1 MKLKYSINFRIEKR
15 KDRKT
20 KEIIVENV
28 PIHLDFT
35 YDGKRLAYF
44 TGYRIDASKWSD
56 ISIDPVTKEK
66 TKIQRVK
73 RNAINKDG
81 VQYNIINAYLDK
93 IKTSLEAIY
102 MKAKATDIDV
112 DNSFLC
118 LELDAAL
125 GKKEKIG
132 SDEIDAF
139 WNKWEEYI
147 TTHDVSEG
155 RRKHLKSTRNHFQ
168 RFAEHNKL
176 DISFKTL
183 SSELIKRFEDYLLSD
198 NSGAKKSQNTIHG
211 ILKRVK
217 AFFNWAMMAQN
228 GSVLTD
234 NPFNDYVI
242 KGEVYGAPIC
252 MTRSERDYLYD
263 FQSSNDKLSRV
274 KDIFCFQAFV
284 GCRVGDLTSF
294 TKGDIIDE
302 TLIYYPNKTLKDNR
316 EPAKVPLSTKAKA
329 ILEKYDLEDG
339 SLLPYISHQ
348 KYNEYIKELF
358 KEAKMDR
365 LVTRLNPQ
373 TMKKETLPLHD
384 VATSHL
390 ARRTFIHL
398 LHKNV
403 KDSVIGSMSGHAKG
417 SKAFERYYEV
427 DDETRRDA
435 INKYLD

>member
-20 KEIIVENV
+20 KAVIIENV

-35 YDGKRLAYF
+35 YDGKRLTYF
-44 TGYRIDASKWSD
+44 TGYRIDAHKWID
-56 ISIDPVTKEK
+56 VSIDPHTSEK

-102 MKAKATDIDV
+102 IKAKATDVDIDNV
-112 DNSFLC
+112 FLC
-118 LELDAAL
+118 KELDEAL
-125 GKKEKIG
+125 GKKEKVG
-132 SDEIDAF
+132 SDEINAF
-139 WNKWEEYI
+139 WDKWKEYI
-147 TTHDVSEG
+147 ITHDVSEG

-168 RFAEHNKL
+168 RFADVNKQ
-176 DISFKTL
+176 DISFKSL
-183 SSELIKRFEDYLLSD
+183 SSELIKKFEEYLLSD
-198 NSGAKKSQNTIHG
+198 KSGAKKSQNTIHG

-228 GSVLTD
+228 GAVLKD
-234 NPFNDYVI
+234 NPFTDYVI

-252 MTRSERDYLYD
+252 MTKAERNYLYD
-263 FQSSNDKLSRV
+263 FQTTNEKLSRV
-274 KDIFCFQAFV
+274 KDIFCFQTFV
-284 GCRVGDLTSF
+284 GCRVGDLTSL
-294 TKGDIIDE
+294 TKHDIIDDV
-302 TLIYYPNKTLKDNR
+302 LIYYPNKTLKDNR
-316 EPAKVPLSTKAKA
+316 EPAKVPLSTKAKS
-329 ILEKYDLEDG
+329 ILTKYDLEDG

-358 KEAKMDR
+358 KEAKLDR

-417 SKAFERYYEV
+417 SKAFDRYYEV
-427 DDETRRDA
+427 DDATRKEA
-435 INKYLD
+435 IDKYLD